1 MSSRT
6 HSRPRI
12 KADILVVG
20 IDVAKRTHVAA
31 IRKPDGTKEKPFP
44 FGNDRSGFERLRARS
59 ERTRERL
66 GLNGVGYTD
75 SIVAMMGAGGK
86 EKGEADPQRPRC

>member
-6 HSRPRI
+6 QSRRQI

-44 FGNDRSGFERLRARS
+44 SGMTGQASSACGPDR
-59 ERTRERL
+59 
-66 GLNGVGYTD
+66 NGHA
-75 SIVAMMGAGGK
+75 SAWA
-86 EKGEADPQRPRC
+86 